1 MEVGRKWWPDG
12 GVSGSDSGGGNGGG
26 GEQDLR
32 YMGRE
37 HMGGVRL

>member
-12 GVSGSDSGGGNGGG
+12 GVSGSDSGGGNGG
-26 GEQDLR
+26 EQDLR

>member
-26 GEQDLR
+26 GGEQDLR

-37 HMGGVRL
+37 HMGV